1 MNATE
6 SRGEKKEGVTTAD
19 DKAARGGW
27 IMEGTEV
34 AQKRVYRGKYFIR
47 AKEMVGVDVSWM
59 EEEEEEE
66 EHEEKNP
73 RHPFLFDQTTP
84 L

>member
-1 MNATE
+1 
-6 SRGEKKEGVTTAD
+6 
-19 DKAARGGW
+19 
-27 IMEGTEV
+27 MEGTEV

-66 EHEEKNP
+66 HEEKNP